1 MLELGPEIK
10 ARTLVK
16 RAIYDSL
23 DAVARSHGRISS
35 ALAAAAAGAGPAST
49 NCLVTGSTRTLRPSS
64 VRAPNNR
71 EVARLSEHDIVV
83 GPIAGDM
90 DIRTADPTLEDCP
103 VGLPET
109 QFLVSLDSQRFEHFG
124 WNP

>member
-1 MLELGPEIK
+1 MPSLG
-10 ARTLVK
+10 RTDAFVRVK
-16 RAIYDSL
+16 QPPLPVRD
-23 DAVARSHGRISS
+23 
-35 ALAAAAAGAGPAST
+35 P
-49 NCLVTGSTRTLRPSS
+49 RP
-64 VRAPNNR
+64 P
-71 EVARLSEHDIVV
+71 IVG

-109 QFLVSLDSQRFEHFG
+109 QFLVSLDSQRLEHFG